1 MTRPTLVVS
10 AVCFRDEVGRI
21 LTVRKRGTSM
31 FMLPGGKLE
40 AGESPADAA
49 VREIREEI
57 GVELA
62 LADLELLGE
71 WTTDAANEP
80 DTAVTG
86 TVYTAELTSAP
97 SAAAEIT
104 EIRWV
109 VSGDEH
115 LAPLLRERVMPALG
129 MEPYA

>member
-1 MTRPTLVVS
+1 MPRPTLVVS
-10 AVCFRDEVGRI
+10 AVCFRDTEGRI
-21 LTVRKRGTSM
+21 LTVRKRGTSK

-40 AGESPADAA
+40 TDESPADAA

-62 LADLELLGE
+62 VADLTLLGE

-80 DTAVTG
+80 DTSVTG
-86 TVYTAELTSAP
+86 TVYTARLTAEPVAS
-97 SAAAEIT
+97 AEID
-104 EIRWV
+104 EVRWV
-109 VSGDEH
+109 VPGDPD

-129 MEPYA
+129 LA